1 MQEDQLILVT
11 EICTQYN
18 VELSFMHQLEEHGL
32 IESTNLE
39 DAAYIPVSQ
48 LQELEKIIHL
58 HYDLEINIEGIDVI
72 RHLLRKLEL
81 AQTEI
86 ENLKNKVRFYEVF

>member
-1 MQEDQLILVT
+1 MQEEQLILVT

-18 VELSFMHQLEEHGL
+18 VELSFMYQLEEHGL
-32 IESTNLE
+32 IEPTAIEETL
-39 DAAYIPVSQ
+39 YIPVSQ

-72 RHLLRKLEL
+72 RHLLRKLEA
-81 AQTEI
+81 AQSEI
-86 ENLKNKVRFYEVF
+86 ENLKSKVKFYEVF